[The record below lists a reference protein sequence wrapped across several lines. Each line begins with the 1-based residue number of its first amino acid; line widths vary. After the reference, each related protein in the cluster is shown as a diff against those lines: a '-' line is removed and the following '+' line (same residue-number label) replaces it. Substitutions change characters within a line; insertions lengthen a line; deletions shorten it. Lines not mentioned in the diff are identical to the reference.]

1 MRIAFVNPN
10 THSRYPQPP
19 LGLLTIATIC
29 QSHGHYVWIVDA
41 NARKLSDKKVI
52 EAIDLADAVGVTAM
66 SLNYPEALRLSKYIR
81 RLFPFRYM
89 VLGGVHATLCPDA
102 VISEGVF
109 DAVVMGEGEMMGPLA
124 LGQKTKGIIQ
134 VEHTVNLDE
143 IPVLDYSLLG
153 KHLMAK
159 APYGKHRAFVPI
171 LASRGCPFS
180 CSFCS
185 KAVFGNKYRVKSIP
199 RVMSELYRLIELGVK
214 DVKFYD
220 DVFTLDK
227 NRAIEMSQHIN
238 SRVAWSCMTRVNRVD
253 RKVLRYMKAGG
264 CHTVSYGIES
274 GDQDILSSISKNA
287 TLEQAEQ
294 AVKYS
299 KEAGLKVIGYFML
312 GAPGE
317 TLETIEKTID
327 FAISSGVDYAQF
339 SIATALPGSEL
350 YELVPEDKRAN
361 AYLMDG
367 VTNPS
372 LCALNPVQL
381 QDALKRANK
390 RFKKGEK
397 KQQVLI

>member
-29 QSHGHYVWIVDA
+29 QSHGHCVWIVDA
-41 NARKLSDKKVI
+41 NASKLSDKKII
-52 EAIDLADAVGVTAM
+52 EAIYLADVVGVTAM

-81 RLFPFRYM
+81 RPFPFRYM

-124 LGQKTKGIIQ
+124 FEQKLKGVIKA
-134 VEHTVNLDE
+134 EYTVDLNE

-153 KHLMAK
+153 KHLRAK
-159 APYGKHRAFVPI
+159 APYGKHRPFMPI
-171 LASRGCPFS
+171 LASRGC
-180 CSFCS
+180 SFLS
-185 KAVFGNKYRVKSIP
+185 
-199 RVMSELYRLIELGVK
+199 LG
-214 DVKFYD
+214 
-220 DVFTLDK
+220 
-227 NRAIEMSQHIN
+227 IN
-238 SRVAWSCMTRVNRVD
+238 SRVAWSCMTRVNLVD
-253 RKVLRYMKAGG
+253 RKVLRRMKAGG

-274 GDQDILSSISKNA
+274 GDQDILSSLSKNT

-299 KEAGLKVIGYFML
+299 KEMKLKVIGYFII

-317 TLETIEKTID
+317 TLETIEKTIN
-327 FAISSGVDYAQF
+327 FAISLGVDYAQF

-350 YELVPEDKRAN
+350 YELVSEDMRAN

-367 VTNPS
+367 VANPS
-372 LCALNPVQL
+372 LCELSPGQL
-381 QDALKRANK
+381 QDSLKRANK
-390 RFKKGEK
+390 RFKRGK
-397 KQQVLI
+397 